1 MRMISGPGLALALGA
16 VSAFAGG
23 SWVYA
28 QGAPA
33 EAVVVQRDIDFDV
46 KNVTIR
52 VGGQIVFVNED
63 RFGHNVFSET
73 AGGEFDVGRQAP
85 NTRIAVPFRRAGT
98 FAVLC
103 RIHPRMS
110 MTVVVAP

>member
-1 MRMISGPGLALALGA
+1 MARVSGPVLAALLGA
-16 VSAFAGG
+16 ISAFGGG
-23 SWVYA
+23 SYVLA
-28 QGAPA
+28 QGAPV

-52 VGGQIVFVNED
+52 AGGQIVFVNED

-73 AGGEFDVGRQAP
+73 PGGEFDIGRQGP
-85 NTRIAVPFRRAGT
+85 NTRMAVPFRRVGT

-110 MTVVVAP
+110 MTVVVVP